1 MGRLSAAV
9 WRVFILL
16 HVAVGWS
23 PVVLAAEVFKYMDD
37 DGVTVLDD
45 HVPPNFV
52 KNGYTV
58 LDATGRVV
66 RTVPR
71 SLTDEEI
78 AERDRRL
85 AIEERI
91 RNEAAE
97 REAADEA
104 LLRLY
109 SGPNDVKRARDTKV
123 ASVEKFANT
132 ARIDLHR
139 VQDQKRQLEARIADI
154 ERADGTIP
162 QQHLDRIATFDERI
176 QQLEAEIGAKEAEID
191 QLMLDYAAVL
201 TRVLELY
208 NLAEE
213 SS

>member
-1 MGRLSAAV
+1 MDRLSAAV

-66 RTVPR
+66 RIVPR

-123 ASVEKFANT
+123 ASVEKSANT

-162 QQHLDRIATFDERI
+162 QQHLDRIATLDETI
-176 QQLEAEIGAKEAEID
+176 QQLEAEIDAKEAEKD